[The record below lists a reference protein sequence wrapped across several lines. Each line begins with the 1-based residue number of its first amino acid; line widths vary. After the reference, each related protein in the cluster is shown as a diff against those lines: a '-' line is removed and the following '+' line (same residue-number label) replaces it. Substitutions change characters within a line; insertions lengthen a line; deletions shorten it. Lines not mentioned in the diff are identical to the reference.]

1 MKKSLTIFA
10 LLLSLSFQ
18 LVAQKT
24 WTGATSTAWNLSG
37 NWNPVGIPTASDN
50 VTIPSGTTHSPTVSG
65 TTGGVCNNLTVNS
78 GATLSITGTSGSS
91 TVLTVGGSATFNGA
105 LSIGGYMGNTG
116 KLAAGNVIWNSSSS
130 INAYFGGRMEV
141 SGNFTFASGSSI
153 NLGLCWLTFTG
164 GSNSN
169 IYNNSASSSF
179 SNVTLSKTGSAV
191 VYVNSS
197 STATMTIDGTLNI
210 GAGSAFIGQPN
221 ITTILKGN
229 LLNAGNIYLNSG
241 TLSLEKSSGT
251 QDIQINTN
259 DYFNSVVIN
268 TGGTV
273 TISTSYYMQL
283 MGSMTIQAGVL
294 NPQNITIALFGDWT
308 NTVGTAGFEEGIG
321 RVIFNGGNYHQ
332 FSSNETFFTLEVHKA
347 VGGALRMDGTNVTCN
362 KYDWT
367 AGAIDV
373 LNNGTF
379 TVSNQLL
386 DNGIAGNFYINP
398 GCTINLTNLTGNVD
412 LKGNLYIYGGSFNVY
427 GGVNP
432 SWWPS
437 GGNASITMSGGVLDF
452 VDQSIVVKTD
462 PTYTFTQNITGG
474 TIRTSKDFSNGRS
487 NFTPTGGEI
496 EMYGSTNSLLTMTA
510 GNLHDF
516 SVNKNSGSQVTLN
529 TNATVNSLLL
539 IDEGLFQINNKVL
552 TTNGNIAVNAG
563 GTFWLDLNA
572 QLKIAGNKNIT
583 VYSGGLLKVIGTAG
597 NEPVV
602 TRNGSVGNYIIH
614 VNSGG
619 TIAAS
624 RASFYYVNP
633 LRVFSGATI
642 DPLHPF
648 HYCKFRY
655 TSAGMLRID
664 NDQDLLIRNVEFL
677 GPATG
682 YNVYKSVDIGNLEFK
697 DSYGDYSGAAYEND
711 PYNRIEWTVTQP
723 GLWTGAVSTNW
734 YTADNWDD
742 FNIPT
747 AATDVVIPAT
757 APNMPVIDAGEWEC
771 NHLDIEGTLTIAGAN
786 LTANGNLTVTG
797 TLAMNAPADQLS
809 VFGNVD
815 WESGSQAAIT
825 ADVVIEAYGNWNFNA
840 GSLAEI
846 DNGKVNFTGNQS
858 KWIRNYSA
866 TSCFN
871 HIYVNKTSGSQ
882 IGFSDISTEPL
893 LINGDLRVFA
903 NGKFVSD
910 SYQDVF
916 LKGDLTSDGITQFN
930 GAALKLAGV
939 SQTLFTTADDYF
951 NHLVFQ
957 HSDTVVLH
965 TVGTDTF
972 IINGD
977 VWINSGVVDAFG
989 TEIHL
994 KSHWHNNVGPQ
1005 SFLNNLGRVI
1015 FNGGNYHQHCFTD
1028 ATFNTIEIDKPL
1040 GGALRISEGKQV
1052 TCTRYDWT
1060 AGALDVLTNAS
1071 FTANDLADNGIY
1083 GNYYVND
1090 GATINLYQDSEQGV
1104 DLNGHLTFNIGGT
1117 INIYHDIGGL
1127 GESSWAAG
1135 ADASITMDGGTLD
1148 FKEMGIYIP
1157 PSAYNLTLN
1166 ITDGVIR
1173 TAGSFTCNNLNFNP
1187 TGGLLEFY
1195 GTTDANLFLIAGSS
1209 LYSVKINKGA
1219 SSKEPGDKLPAI
1231 VMGDHETGKTIE
1243 DKGTKAQT
1251 VNLTSPAIFNGSFFL
1266 SSGTFNSNSH
1276 TIQARRAWI
1285 NTAGSGSFVPGTGR
1299 VIFNGGNY
1307 NQVCYDE
1314 EFNILEVDKP
1324 IGGALKVWP
1333 EKSVTCAVYD
1343 YTIGGIL
1350 VTSGATFTALDL
1362 FDNGIYGSYHV
1373 ETDGTINL
1381 YQDASKWID
1390 LNGRFDIT
1398 DGGTINVY
1406 GGSSTSYWPQNDNAS
1421 ITMDG
1426 GVLDFKDHGI
1436 FVTTSTHTLTTNITG
1451 GTIRT
1456 AGTFAC
1462 NRTDFN
1468 PTGGTIE
1475 LYGTQNANLTMSAG
1489 SMNNL
1494 TINKTADALVT
1505 TASTIDILD
1514 EFQIVSGIMELLPNA
1529 FVSQF
1534 RCNVFENGELRVT
1547 EGASMKIYSTGE
1559 MVIKG
1564 GKLQVLGTPANL
1576 ASIIGGVADCDRL
1589 TIQDGGTISASNA
1602 YFSGIFF
1609 GLYVSSTGWV
1619 DPDYAFTNCTFENG
1633 YYQLLGIENSQDLII
1648 HDAHFPSASASYNIE
1663 KLLDQGSVTF
1673 INASGDFS
1681 GPDYENDPYNR
1692 IHWTECQPGLWTGI
1706 ASNDWNDPENWD
1718 DLALPNSSTS
1728 VVIPASAPNMP
1739 VLNSETAI
1747 LVNDMTVLGTLTVGE
1762 ANLITNFNCTISG
1775 SLLMSS
1781 GLTEQGYLQVL
1792 GDLIFESGSTA
1803 SLTSTSDVSVDKNL
1817 VFNSGSNVQIDNGR
1831 LILTGDFI
1839 SQVINHSEN
1848 TFIEKLVVD
1857 KSDSFYVRFSDAS
1870 TQHLNVDYLDLWDGS
1885 FLTAGDKHFI
1895 LNKDLDNSGGAIS
1908 CTEGTFKLD
1917 GITQTLKLL
1926 PDDYF
1931 HHLVFSQTGTAS
1943 LNTVNTSVLNV
1954 NGDLHIN
1961 SGVFDATGL
1970 TIKVGGN
1977 WVNIAQPA
1985 AFTETG
1991 SRVIFNGGDYHQYL
2005 WHDEIFDILE
2015 VDKPVGGALR
2025 VNNGPTIICNVYD
2038 WTAGAIDVGNDAEF
2052 TANAL
2057 AGDGIQGD
2065 YYINE
2070 GCSITLNCSS
2080 GNPDLNGNLHIF
2092 GGTFTIITPEN
2103 TESKWP
2109 GNGNASISMEGGE
2122 LNVYPYG
2129 IEIMD
2134 EPPYTFTSNIT
2145 GGTIKTSG
2153 SFWAWSPG
2161 FDPSGG
2167 TVELYG
2173 SGWVGI
2179 SGNNGGYFNNL
2190 LIDKTTGSNVDI
2202 SDIKVNE
2209 NLTVVNGSLKLLS
2222 NKTLEC
2228 PGSISLNSYLS
2239 VQRGAAI
2246 KLGNNSSFN
2255 ANTGGMLHF
2264 SGSEEEKAKLTGI
2277 TASDHYD
2284 IQFSS
2289 GSYLIAAQGIFENM
2303 GDQGVN
2309 FASGSEI
2316 LLLTDC
2322 EFRYGKS
2329 GSTPMLT
2336 IDNAQD
2342 LLLENITF
2350 NGSSKASQ
2358 FNVRKNVNEG
2368 SIFFLDANGD
2378 MAGEDYEDDPHGRI
2392 HWMPA
2397 NHASDPQTVGTGVA
2411 ICEDAFYTLTVA
2423 DLVVES
2429 GGSADLIASQR
2440 IKILPGTHI
2449 MSGGNMHAWITETH
2463 EFCEQQESMLASV
2476 SPADEE
2482 EDSFLP
2488 AMRFASNDDQYHYLN
2503 MYPNPTSGIVNIQL
2517 NASNP
2522 DEEMIIQVYGITG
2535 DLREQLYYS
2544 GAQTLSLDLS
2554 GWNPG
2559 VYLIRILDGNKSITG
2574 KIIKQ

>member
-24 WTGATSTAWNLSG
+24 WTGATSTAWNLAG
-37 NWNPVGIPTASDN
+37 NWSPSGVPIATDN
-50 VTIPSGTTHSPTVSG
+50 VTIPSGTTNSPTVSG
-65 TTGGVCNNLTVNS
+65 ITGGVCNNLTVNS
-78 GATLSITGTSGSS
+78 GATLSISGTIGSS
-91 TVLTVGGSATFNGA
+91 TTLTVGGTATFNGA
-105 LSIGGYMGNTG
+105 LSIGGHMGNTG
-116 KLAAGNVIWNSSSS
+116 KLAAGNVVWNSSSS

-141 SGNFTFASGSSI
+141 SGNYTFASGSSI
-153 NLGLCWLTFTG
+153 NLGLCSLTFTG
-164 GSNSN
+164 SSNSY
-169 IYNNSASSSF
+169 IYNHSNSSSF
-179 SNVTLSKTGSAV
+179 NSITLSKTGGAIVYISA
-191 VYVNSS
+191 SS
-197 STATMTIDGTLNI
+197 SATMNINGTLNI
-210 GAGSAFIGQPN
+210 GSGSVFNCASS
-221 ITTILKGN
+221 ITTVLKGN
-229 LLNAGNIYLNSG
+229 LVNAGNIYLNAG
-241 TLSLEKSSGT
+241 TLNLEKASGT

-273 TISTSYYMQL
+273 ILSTTYLMQL
-283 MGSMTIQAGVL
+283 KGSMHIQAGVL
-294 NPQNITIALFGDWT
+294 DPQNNTIALFGDWT
-308 NTVGTAGFEEGIG
+308 NIVGTGGFEQGIG

-332 FSSNETFFTLEVHKA
+332 FCSNETFFTLEVSKSL
-347 VGGALRMDGTNVTCN
+347 GGALRVNGTNVTCS

-373 LNNGTF
+373 LSNGTF

-386 DNGIAGNFYINP
+386 DNGIAGNFYLNA
-398 GCTINLTNLTGNVD
+398 GCTINLTNVTGNVD
-412 LKGNLYIYGGSFNVY
+412 LKGNLYIYGGNFNVY

-437 GGNASITMSGGVLDF
+437 GGNASITMNGGVLDF

-474 TIRTSKDFSNGRS
+474 TIRTSKDFTNGRS

-496 EMYGSTNSLLTMTA
+496 EMYGSTNSLLTMTT

-602 TRNGSVGNYIIH
+602 TRNGSLGNYIIH

-757 APNMPVIDAGEWEC
+757 APSMPVIDAGEWEC
-771 NHLDIEGTLTIAGAN
+771 NNLNIGGTLTLSGGNLIAGGDMTIA
-786 LTANGNLTVTG
+786 G

-930 GAALKLAGV
+930 GASLKLAGALQ
-939 SQTLFTTADDYF
+939 SLFTTADDYF

-957 HSDTVVLH
+957 QSDTVYIQ
-965 TVGTDTF
+965 TVGTELF
-972 IINGD
+972 VINGD
-977 VWINSGVVDAFG
+977 VWINSGVVNAFG

-994 KSHWHNNVGPQ
+994 KGHWHNNVGPQ

-1333 EKSVTCAVYD
+1333 EKTVTCAVYD

-1436 FVTTSTHTLTTNITG
+1436 FVSTSTHTLTTNITG

-1475 LYGTQNANLTMSAG
+1475 LYGPQNANLTMSAG

-1514 EFQIVSGIMELLPNA
+1514 EFQIISGIMELLPNA
-1529 FVSQF
+1529 VVSQF

-1589 TIQDGGTISASNA
+1589 TIQDGGSISASNA

-1619 DPDYAFTNCTFENG
+1619 DPDHAFTNCTFENG
-1633 YYQLLGIENSQDLII
+1633 YYQLLRIENSQDLII
-1648 HDAHFPSASASYNIE
+1648 HDAHFPLASASYNIV
-1663 KLLDQGSVTF
+1663 KLDDQGSVTC

-1692 IHWTECQPGLWTGI
+1692 IHWTESQPGLWTGI

-1718 DLALPNSSTS
+1718 DLALPNSSAS

-1747 LVNDMTVLGTLTVGE
+1747 LVNDMTVLGTLTIGE

-1775 SLLMSS
+1775 SLVISS
-1781 GLTEQGYLQVL
+1781 GITEQGYLQVL
-1792 GDLIFESGSTA
+1792 GDLNFESGSAA
-1803 SLTSTSDVSVDKNL
+1803 SLTSTSDISVKKNL

-1831 LILTGDFI
+1831 LILNGAVI

-1857 KSDSFYVRFSDAS
+1857 KSGSFYARFSDAS
-1870 TQHLNVDYLDLWDGS
+1870 TQHLYVNYLTLWDGS

-1931 HHLVFSQTGTAS
+1931 HHLVFSQTGTAN

-1977 WVNIAQPA
+1977 WNNNVGPE
-1985 AFTETG
+1985 AFNESN
-1991 SRVIFNGGDYHQYL
+1991 SRVIFNGGDYHQYC
-2005 WHDEIFDILE
+2005 HNETFNILE
-2015 VDKPVGGALR
+2015 VDKSSGGLLY
-2025 VNNGPTIICNVYD
+2025 VNDVICQTYE
-2038 WTAGAIDVGNDAEF
+2038 WTAGGIITGVSKSFTAHDLADDGIYGSYNTGVSGTINLYQDAGSPVHLNGHLEALGSGTINVYGGNDWSNWGTVSDASV
-2052 TANAL
+2052 TMN
-2057 AGDGIQGD
+2057 
-2065 YYINE
+2065 
-2070 GCSITLNCSS
+2070 
-2080 GNPDLNGNLHIF
+2080 
-2092 GGTFTIITPEN
+2092 GGTINF
-2103 TESKWP
+2103 
-2109 GNGNASISMEGGE
+2109 ADQ
-2122 LNVYPYG
+2122 G
-2129 IEIMD
+2129 ILVQD
-2134 EPPYTFTSNIT
+2134 NPPWQFTSNIT

-2153 SFWAWSPG
+2153 SFQAWSPG
-2161 FDPSGG
+2161 FNPSGG

-2173 SGWVGI
+2173 SGWVEL
-2179 SGNNGGYFNNL
+2179 SGNHGGYFNNL
-2190 LIDKTTGSNVDI
+2190 LIDKTTGSNVDVSNI
-2202 SDIKVNE
+2202 NVHGD
-2209 NLTVVNGSLKLLS
+2209 LTVVNGSLKLLP

-2239 VQRGAAI
+2239 VQTGAAI
-2246 KLGNNSSFN
+2246 QLGNNSTFN
-2255 ANTGGMLHF
+2255 ANTDGMLHF

-2284 IQFSS
+2284 IQFNS
-2289 GSYLIAAQGIFENM
+2289 GSFLIAAQGIFENM
-2303 GDQGVN
+2303 GEQGVN

-2316 LLLTDC
+2316 LLMTDC
-2322 EFRYGKS
+2322 EFCNGKA
-2329 GSTPMLT
+2329 GSNPMLT
-2336 IDNAQD
+2336 IDNNQD
-2342 LLLENITF
+2342 LVLENITF

-2368 SIFFLDANGD
+2368 SVFFLDSTGD
-2378 MAGEDYEDDPHGRI
+2378 MAGETFEDDTHGRI

-2397 NHASDPQTVGTGVA
+2397 NHASDPQTIGNDVA
-2411 ICEDAFYTLTVA
+2411 ICEDAFYMLTVA

-2449 MSGGNMHAWITETH
+2449 MSGGNMHAWITETY

-2482 EDSFLP
+2482 EKSILP
-2488 AMRFASNDDQYHYLN
+2488 AMWFATGDDQYHQLK
-2503 MYPNPTSGIVNIQL
+2503 MYPNPTSGKVNIEL
-2517 NASNP
+2517 NGLNP
-2522 DEEMIIQVYGITG
+2522 DEEIILQVYGTTG
-2535 DLREQLYYS
+2535 DLRQQFYYS

-2559 VYLIRILDGNKSITG
+2559 VYLIRILDGNKSFTG